1 MSFPTKFARL
11 RYLQSE
17 KKNTRGTN
25 QCVDE
30 LDIVQVEL
38 LAFQRPLLAANEFL
52 ILSISY

>member
-1 MSFPTKFARL
+1 MSFPTEFARL
-11 RYLQSE
+11 RHLQSE